1 MKKKFTNWQR
11 ILRIMNFNHKRG
23 LNSERVNEIYRKIN
37 LIRLENDTNSSL
49 FYSND
54 LDRNGSS

>member
-23 LNSERVNEIYRKIN
+23 LNSERVNKIYRKIN
-37 LIRLENDTNSSL
+37 LIRLEK
-49 FYSND
+49 
-54 LDRNGSS
+54 